1 MVEGYGRVVLTPGPR
16 NDSDWHPVSQSEDR
30 FALKAAM
37 ALLARAAL
45 EAAAESL
52 GAALSALNNCGN
64 SIASVHLN
72 HAIAAL
78 RGDAVRTRDGG
89 RTLNETRVSFLPSI
103 RYD

>member
-16 NDSDWHPVSQSEDR
+16 NDSDSQRVLQSQDR

-37 ALLARAAL
+37 ALLERAAL

-52 GAALSALNNCGN
+52 GAALQALNKGGN
-64 SIASVHLN
+64 SIASIHLYE
-72 HAIAAL
+72 AIEAL

-89 RTLNETRVSFLPSI
+89 PNPERDSGFVSPIDSL
-103 RYD
+103 